1 MTIIITSSI
10 ASVCGNA
17 IFEQC
22 HTINIDKADMFVSYE
37 VKMSLYVSFPRIASI
52 ARQAVCDNAIFEDWH
67 TSGFGL
73 GMEIPASP
81 SAPPSFVA
89 LDTLPKLSSSSW
101 ILSSPSSPSSPS
113 SSSTPISFLPQTT
126 SKILLFHHQFPP
138 ISSLWY
144 YPLIWMALYYS

>member
-1 MTIIITSSI
+1 M
-10 ASVCGNA
+10 CGNA
-17 IFEQC
+17 IFEQSP
-22 HTINIDKADMFVSYE
+22 TINIDKADMFVSYE

-101 ILSSPSSPSSPS
+101 ILSPPPPSPPSPS
-113 SSSTPISFLPQTT
+113 SSSTPI
-126 SKILLFHHQFPP
+126 
-138 ISSLWY
+138 
-144 YPLIWMALYYS
+144 

>member
-1 MTIIITSSI
+1 
-10 ASVCGNA
+10 
-17 IFEQC
+17 
-22 HTINIDKADMFVSYE
+22 
-37 VKMSLYVSFPRIASI
+37 MSLYVSFPRIASI

-101 ILSSPSSPSSPS
+101 ILSPPS
-113 SSSTPISFLPQTT
+113 SSSS
-126 SKILLFHHQFPP
+126 
-138 ISSLWY
+138 
-144 YPLIWMALYYS
+144 